1 MKVDGSVVRKLLAS
15 EAAQTKLKAVVR
27 VAQALGIGVVA
38 ECVEDQDVLLRLKA
52 FDVGYAQGFGV
63 FQPQPIEQ
71 FALKP

>member
-1 MKVDGSVVRKLLAS
+1 M
-15 EAAQTKLKAVVR
+15 VR